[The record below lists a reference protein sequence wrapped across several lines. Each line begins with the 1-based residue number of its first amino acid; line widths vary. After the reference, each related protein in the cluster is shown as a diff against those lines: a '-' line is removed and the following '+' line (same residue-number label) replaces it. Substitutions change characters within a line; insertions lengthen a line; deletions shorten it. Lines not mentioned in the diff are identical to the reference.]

1 MIPFSRADRVG
12 GLIQK
17 VLSNILN
24 KNIRDP
30 RLKMATITGVKVSR
44 DLKQARIYFTT
55 SGDNQKKGA
64 AIKGFSSAHGF
75 IKRTLA
81 HELDL
86 KYMPDIKFLYDDSL
100 EYGAHID
107 ELIES
112 IKGENG
118 SNHSTY

>member
-1 MIPFSRADRVG
+1 MSPFSRADRVG

-30 RLKMATITGVKVSR
+30 RLKMVTITGVKVSR

-55 SGDNQKKGA
+55 SGGIQKKDDTTE
-64 AIKGFSSAHGF
+64 GFNSAHGF

-86 KYMPDIKFLYDDSL
+86 RYMPHLKFFYDESL

-112 IKGENG
+112 TKSKNG

>member
-17 VLSNILN
+17 VLSDLL
-24 KNIRDP
+24 KKGVKDP

-55 SGDNQKKGA
+55 SGDSQKKGA
-64 AIKGFSSAHGF
+64 AVKGFSSAHGF
-75 IKRTLA
+75 IKRALA

-86 KYMPDIKFLYDDSL
+86 KYMPDIKFFYDESL
-100 EYGAHID
+100 EYGTHID

-112 IKGENG
+112 IKSENG

>member
-1 MIPFSRADRVG
+1 MSPFSRADRVG

-30 RLKMATITGVKVSR
+30 RLKMVTITGVKVSR

-55 SGDNQKKGA
+55 SGGIQKKDDTTE
-64 AIKGFSSAHGF
+64 GFNSAHGF

-86 KYMPDIKFLYDDSL
+86 KYMPHLKFFYDESI

-112 IKGENG
+112 TKSENG

>member
-1 MIPFSRADRVG
+1 MSPFSRADRVG

-30 RLKMATITGVKVSR
+30 RLKMATITTVKVSR

-55 SGDNQKKGA
+55 SGGIQKKGDT
-64 AIKGFSSAHGF
+64 IEGFNSAHGF

-86 KYMPDIKFLYDDSL
+86 KYMPHLKFFYDESI

-112 IKGENG
+112 TKSENG

>member
-17 VLSNILN
+17 VLSDIL
-24 KNIRDP
+24 KKSIKDP
-30 RLKMATITGVKVSR
+30 RLRMTTITGVEVSR
-44 DLKQARIYFTT
+44 DLKHARIYFSI
-55 SGDNQKKGA
+55 SGNRQKKGA
-64 AIKGFSSAHGF
+64 AIKGFNSAQGF

-86 KYMPDIKFLYDDSL
+86 KYMPDIKFFYDESL
-100 EYGAHID
+100 DYGARID
-107 ELIES
+107 ALIES
-112 IKGENG
+112 IKSENG

>member
-17 VLSNILN
+17 VLSNIL
-24 KNIRDP
+24 KKSIKDP

-44 DLKQARIYFTT
+44 NLKQARIYFTI
-55 SGDNQKKGA
+55 SGGSQKKGA
-64 AIKGFSSAHGF
+64 AIKGFNSAHGF

-81 HELDL
+81 HELEL
-86 KYMPDIKFLYDDSL
+86 KYMPDIKFFYDESL
-100 EYGAHID
+100 DYGTHID

-112 IKGENG
+112 IKSENG

>member
-17 VLSNILN
+17 VLSNILK
-24 KNIRDP
+24 KNISDS

-44 DLKQARIYFTT
+44 NLKQARIYFIT
-55 SGDNQKKGA
+55 SGDRQKKGA

-86 KYMPDIKFLYDDSL
+86 KYMPDIKFLYDESL

-107 ELIES
+107 ELIAS

>member
-17 VLSNILN
+17 VLSDILK

-30 RLKMATITGVKVSR
+30 RLKMTTITDVKVSR

-55 SGDNQKKGA
+55 SGGIQRKSDT
-64 AIKGFSSAHGF
+64 IKGFSSAHGF
-75 IKRTLA
+75 IKRALA

-86 KYMPDIKFLYDDSL
+86 KYMPNIRFFYDESL

-107 ELIES
+107 KLIDATKS
-112 IKGENG
+112 ENG
-118 SNHSTY
+118 PNHSTY